1 MKMNDR
7 TKMKTKTKVSTPRL
21 PRGARIEL
29 NALALNPQRE
39 NGEGNFEELKER
51 LVGRL
56 LNTAPETDLHLAI
69 RSAAHEAASAA
80 WFTQF
85 PLLFFPALLEEK
97 AEKAKLQQERQREI
111 RERTQGLLEQA
122 ISE

>member
-7 TKMKTKTKVSTPRL
+7 PKMRLKGSAPRL

-29 NALALNPQRE
+29 NALALNPKRE
-39 NGEGNFEELKER
+39 SGEGDFEELKER

-56 LNTAPETDLHLAI
+56 LNTAPETDLHPAI
-69 RSAAHEAASAA
+69 RSAGLEAASAA
-80 WFTQF
+80 WYTQF

-97 AEKAKLQQERQREI
+97 AQKAKLQQERQREI